1 MSPRYILT
9 RTIAVILVIVVALYI
24 FGFIKKKQRINSV
37 ISELKSLSSESS
49 FFRQFSAEDAE
60 RTLVRAVGL
69 IAEAKKLGLD
79 PEVTISRGL
88 GVKEKYFNTDDD
100 HEPTS
105 REQLIRFTL
114 RSNYENFRKLGY
126 IPDFHTLESLKKGD
140 LPPVRTGALQGNRA
154 EVGTI
159 IDHALSP
166 GLETIVANLEI
177 RPLRNTNLPVT
188 DVETAIAG
196 KLANDLEE
204 AGVIEETA
212 LKRIKAKLAGEER

>member
-9 RTIAVILVIVVALYI
+9 RTIAVILVIVVALYT

-37 ISELKSLSSESS
+37 ISELKSLSSDSS
-49 FFRQFSAEDAE
+49 FFRQFSAKDAE
-60 RTLVRAVGL
+60 ISLVRAVGL

-79 PEVTISRGL
+79 PEVTISRSL
-88 GVKEKYFNTDDD
+88 GVEEKYFNADDD
-100 HEPTS
+100 EEPS
-105 REQLIRFTL
+105 PRQQLIRFTL

-140 LPPVRTGALQGNRA
+140 LPPVRTGPLQGTKA

-159 IDHALSP
+159 IHPSLSP
-166 GLETIVANLEI
+166 GLETVVANLEI
-177 RPLRNTNLPVT
+177 RPLRDTSLPAS

-196 KLANDLEE
+196 KLANDLQES
-204 AGVIEETA
+204 GVIEETA
-212 LKRIKAKLAGEER
+212 LKRIKAKLAGEEE